1 MLKLEITITE
11 FKDKSCNIGT
21 VGEFRTD
28 CTQREIEIY
37 DRIDDL
43 LNSIRDEEML
53 RLSEKED
60 EVKESTTSAG
70 KVACSEI
77 SPLPPVSTNAE
88 NDSEMN

>member
-1 MLKLEITITE
+1 MLKLEITIKE

-70 KVACSEI
+70 KVADSD
-77 SPLPPVSTNAE
+77 E
-88 NDSEMN
+88 NDSDDLDDLSIFHMMD

>member
-70 KVACSEI
+70 KVACSD
-77 SPLPPVSTNAE
+77 E
-88 NDSEMN
+88 NDSDGDPNTKEMEK